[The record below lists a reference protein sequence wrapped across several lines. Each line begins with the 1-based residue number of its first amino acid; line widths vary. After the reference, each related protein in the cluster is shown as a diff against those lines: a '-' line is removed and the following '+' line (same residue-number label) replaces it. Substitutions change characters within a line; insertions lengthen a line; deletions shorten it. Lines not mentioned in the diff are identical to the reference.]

1 VSANG
6 GSTVSASRSL
16 RLSGHA
22 LLLIAAAPILLFLLL
37 PSLIIVPMALSK
49 SQMIQFPPEW
59 ISLHS
64 FADYLGDPQW
74 VDSTLLSFQV
84 TIVAV
89 LIAAVTGGTAAI
101 ALHGRSF
108 AGKGL
113 LVGLIMMPIVTPVV
127 ILALGDYLL
136 FAQLRVLGS
145 WVPIAIAH
153 GVLATPYVF
162 ISAQTSLTSELN
174 PALVRSARSLGARP
188 ISVLYHVYWPAV
200 RPGVLAGSMLGFA
213 VSFDEV
219 VLALFLQGANSVTLP
234 VRTFSAIQYEL
245 TPKIAASAS
254 LFIVLALVALA
265 LQAFAA
271 RKTGRLS

>member
-1 VSANG
+1 M
-6 GSTVSASRSL
+6 SASRSF
-16 RLSGHA
+16 RLSGNA
-22 LLLIAAAPILLFLLL
+22 LLLIASAPILLFLLL
-37 PSLIIVPMALSK
+37 PSLIIIPMALSK

-64 FADYLGDPQW
+64 FADYLGDREW

-84 TIVAV
+84 AIVAV
-89 LIAAVTGGTAAI
+89 LIAAIAGGTAAV

-113 LVGLIMMPIVTPVV
+113 LVGLIMTPIVIPVV
-127 ILALGDYLL
+127 VLALGDYLL
-136 FAQLRVLGS
+136 FAELHFLGS
-145 WVPIAIAH
+145 WFSIAVAH

-162 ISAQTSLTSELN
+162 ISAQTSLTSDLN

-188 ISVLYHVYWPAV
+188 YSVLYHVYWPAV
-200 RPGVLAGSMLGFA
+200 RPGLLAGSMLGFA

-219 VLALFLQGANSVTLP
+219 VLALFLQGANSITLP

-254 LFIVLALVALA
+254 LFIVLALVALG
-265 LQAFAA
+265 LQALAA